1 MFKTITLIVFVSLMA
16 STALFAQNTN
26 SSTTTERPRTSRRPA
41 AKREQPTETVTPAAP
56 TQAAK
61 PAQSKPVMSA
71 TQTPGSAAVLAAFES
86 LLNGIRKSNV
96 KMVTDVYWNSPRLVL
111 FNNNGTV
118 TRGWEQMRK
127 NRESSYPEIKDV
139 KLEVRDVSVT
149 MLGRDG
155 ALVTALWT
163 QSQTYKD
170 TPETATGRM
179 TIVFRRFGTDWKAIH
194 LHTSPDKPD
203 PSRVLPSEQPT
214 LALPPPTPPSP
225 TPTPVP
231 SPTPPPPPSPTPKP
245 SPTPPGV

>member
-1 MFKTITLIVFVSLMA
+1 MLKRTILIACIGLMVSTVA
-16 STALFAQNTN
+16 FAQNTN
-26 SSTTTERPRTSRRPA
+26 SSTTTERPRTSRRPPV
-41 AKREQPTETVTPAAP
+41 KKDQPTETATPAAP

-61 PAQSKPVMSA
+61 PTQNKPVTST

-118 TRGWEQMRK
+118 TKGWEQMRK

-139 KLEVRDVSVT
+139 KLDVRDVSVM
-149 MLGRDG
+149 MLGNDG
-155 ALVTALWT
+155 AVVTALWT

-170 TPETATGRM
+170 TPETASGRM

-203 PSRVLPSEQPT
+203 PSRVLPSEQT
-214 LALPPPTPPSP
+214 TPASP
-225 TPTPVP
+225 TPTPTP
-231 SPTPPPPPSPTPKP
+231 ASPTPTPARSPTPSKP
-245 SPTPPGV
+245 

>member
-1 MFKTITLIVFVSLMA
+1 MFKRTMLIASVGLMA
-16 STALFAQNTN
+16 STVVFAQNTN
-26 SSTTTERPRTSRRPA
+26 SSTTTERPRTTNT
-41 AKREQPTETVTPAAP
+41 KRAP
-56 TQAAK
+56 TKTDQPVETATPKPPTQVAK
-61 PAQSKPVMSA
+61 PTQNKPVVST
-71 TQTPGSAAVLAAFES
+71 TQPPGSAGVLAAFES

-96 KMVTDVYWNSPRLVL
+96 NMVTGVYWNSPRLVL

-118 TRGWEQMRK
+118 TKGWEQMRK

-139 KLEVRDVSVT
+139 KLDVRDLSVM

-155 ALVTALWT
+155 AVVTALWT

-179 TIVFRRFGTDWKAIH
+179 TIVFRRVGTDWKAVH

-214 LALPPPTPPSP
+214 PSPSPSP
-225 TPTPVP
+225 TLP
-231 SPTPPPPPSPTPKP
+231 SQ
-245 SPTPPGV
+245 

>member
-1 MFKTITLIVFVSLMA
+1 MSNRITLIVFMSLIA
-16 STALFAQNTN
+16 STVAFAQNTN
-26 SSTTTERPRTSRRPA
+26 SSTTTERTRTSRRPP
-41 AKREQPTETVTPAAP
+41 AKRDQRTEPVTPSTPIQVAKP
-56 TQAAK
+56 TQI
-61 PAQSKPVMSA
+61 KPVVSA

-118 TRGWEQMRK
+118 TKGWDQMRK

-139 KLEVRDVSVT
+139 KLDVRDVSVT

-155 ALVTALWT
+155 AVVTALWT

-179 TIVFRRFGTDWKAIH
+179 TIVFRRFGADWKAIH
-194 LHTSPDKPD
+194 LHTSPDKPE

-214 LALPPPTPPSP
+214 PAPSP
-225 TPTPVP
+225 TPTPAP
-231 SPTPPPPPSPTPKP
+231 SPTPTPAPSPTP
-245 SPTPPGV
+245 SGF